1 MEHSNHNNIIS
12 SWDSIIERIESNID
26 SKDEFKE
33 LFTLI
38 FNSYCSELEKNDNH
52 SEVLKCFE
60 TALKLYGQDSNILVE
75 LGSFFVKNCIL
86 HDITRRCFKDMK
98 KRVSWKQ
105 IRHISNQFQAVNDE
119 NLLKNSFLYD
129 CGNVDVASIK
139 QVLNVLRQRRLI
151 SSDITVVTLS
161 QDILILNV
169 KKILERENSSKF
181 VIDVSGSNDKPMLV
195 PQDKMN
201 SFNVMFEEIRKQLK
215 LNNYDI
221 ISDDNWCITSIF
233 GYLINYPVLYYL
245 PNNIDSNCLSHIDL
259 KVFQI
264 LLNDDIVISFSI
276 PLDIFNDNEAI
287 QCHIAAYLKTYQ
299 NYSNKYQ
306 IKSFIANHSHVNL

>member
-1 MEHSNHNNIIS
+1 MKIS
-12 SWDSIIERIESNID
+12 CR
-26 SKDEFKE
+26 
-33 LFTLI
+33 
-38 FNSYCSELEKNDNH
+38 
-52 SEVLKCFE
+52 
-60 TALKLYGQDSNILVE
+60 
-75 LGSFFVKNCIL
+75 NCII

-105 IRHISNQFQAVNDE
+105 IRHISNQFQAVNQE
-119 NLLKNSFLYD
+119 NLLKYAFLYD

-139 QVLNVLRQRRLI
+139 QVIKILSQRRLI
-151 SSDITVVTLS
+151 SSDVRIVTLS
-161 QDILILNV
+161 QDFFILNIN
-169 KKILERENSSKF
+169 KILGRENSSKF

-201 SFNVMFEEIRKQLK
+201 SFNDMFEGIRKQLT
-215 LNNYDI
+215 LNNDEI
-221 ISDDNWCITSIF
+221 IADDNWCVTSIF

-245 PNNIDSNCLSHIDL
+245 PNNIDSNCLGHIDL

-264 LLNDDIVISFSI
+264 LLQDDIVISFSI

-287 QCHIAAYLKTYQ
+287 QCHIAAYLKNYQ